1 MSRIPSN
8 FGKSKIGQPSDSITV
23 STRTGSMSSA
33 SKPSSGLKPPGGGLK
48 PPSNV
53 TKASKMTPAS
63 SVKSFSSDSSR
74 SSSPT
79 RRLGLQAPKSVGE
92 IKRPTSSGVKPPT
105 AKSAINKTSN
115 QSVNRKPSNSS
126 LAKPKTK
133 TTQAAATS
141 KMMTPKMPS
150 GPSSTNTSSQRQAGS
165 RLSYGGAS
173 TKKSSLPHGSNT
185 DLTGRTQTSS
195 FKKSTTSLSGPD
207 GFEIGDR
214 VITSGNKLGTIS
226 YIGKTQFS
234 SGTWIGVTL
243 DEPLGKN
250 DGSVSGVEYFRCLP
264 KYGIFCRP
272 ENVEPDR
279 SFVLRPS
286 SRVSSMSSLISGMES
301 IAEETN
307 SDVAVGDRVL
317 VYGKTG
323 TRKQG
328 TLRYLG
334 NTIFASGEW
343 AGVELD
349 DASGKNN
356 GAVSGTR

>member
-1 MSRIPSN
+1 M
-8 FGKSKIGQPSDSITV
+8 
-23 STRTGSMSSA
+23 
-33 SKPSSGLKPPGGGLK
+33 
-48 PPSNV
+48 
-53 TKASKMTPAS
+53 
-63 SVKSFSSDSSR
+63 
-74 SSSPT
+74 
-79 RRLGLQAPKSVGE
+79 QAPKATGE
-92 IKRPTSSGVKPPT
+92 IKRPTTSGVKPPT
-105 AKSAINKTSN
+105 GKPAVNKTNN
-115 QSVNRKPSNSS
+115 QAANRKPLGSG

-133 TTQAAATS
+133 TAQVAATS
-141 KMMTPKMPS
+141 KMTAPKMSS
-150 GPSSTNTSSQRQAGS
+150 GPSATNAPNQRQSGS

-173 TKKSSLPHGSNT
+173 TNTANRGQNTGLHQESNA
-185 DLTGRTQTSS
+185 DQMGRTQTSS
-195 FKKSTTSLSGPD
+195 FKKSTTSLSGVD

-214 VITSGNKLGTIS
+214 VITSGNKLGVVS
-226 YIGKTQFS
+226 YVGKTQFS

-250 DGSVSGVEYFRCLP
+250 DGSVSGIEYFRCPP

-307 SDVAVGDRVL
+307 LDVAVGDRVL

-334 NTIFASGEW
+334 NTIFAPGEW
-343 AGVELD
+343 AGIELD